1 MWRSNLSFTL
11 LLLSTITTTTTA
23 KILYAN
29 TSSELTSALKKA
41 KPGDVVTLL
50 PVDYV
55 GDFVLPDHTDKDNAT
70 SNDATTLLGT
80 QSEDFQRHSTII
92 SSTGTGISITAHRRP
107 WNVKSLV
114 IQSNDTGV
122 KIRGN
127 NHVIQSVV
135 IRASKVAA
143 VIKGDNIVLNSTVI
157 SNGEKGVILGGND
170 NVVKSVAL
178 NGLSKSGIVVQ
189 TGSAGTQI
197 RSVSTQM
204 LTGNSLILQNG
215 TKGTNVHS
223 TTFNAIA
230 NLDGDDGKFASCV
243 FTGVNLSGCRNKF
256 SATVIQNLYEETSDD
271 NSTNCNNIFE
281 KTCVIGNESNDPL
294 D

>member
-1 MWRSNLSFTL
+1 MSFCQDEFLTNLICHQHITCSISITNCVQKERISHELSKENRKFSESQTMWRSNLSFTL

-178 NGLSKSGIVVQ
+178 NGTIEVDILIRVDRIDTSECLFQDFPNLGLSSKLEVQGPRSG
-189 TGSAGTQI
+189 AF
-197 RSVSTQM
+197 
-204 LTGNSLILQNG
+204 LH
-215 TKGTNVHS
+215 K
-223 TTFNAIA
+223 
-230 NLDGDDGKFASCV
+230 C
-243 FTGVNLSGCRNKF
+243 
-256 SATVIQNLYEETSDD
+256 
-271 NSTNCNNIFE
+271 
-281 KTCVIGNESNDPL
+281 
-294 D
+294 